1 MDESAPPDPIEMR
14 SDAIALQVKSFEL
27 LKLGPGDHFLD
38 DFDGR
43 NAPALGQLTRA
54 QIRTIGVDTDP
65 TVVTSAL
72 DFDPSAPLH
81 VAPSDRLPLK
91 DGSVDGY
98 RTSPHFPLI
107 SDLRATLV
115 EARRVLRPGGRIV
128 LVGPDYG
135 FFLMDSDDHD
145 LTDVIG
151 LGLETRLAFPRA
163 ARSYRNLILDVGFS
177 GAQVDV
183 HTEVVTDYQRLSGQL
198 EAAAEAAV
206 AESLI
211 TRDEADGWLT
221 EQVERGR
228 RDRFFAVLPTLLVAA
243 SR

>member
-1 MDESAPPDPIEMR
+1 MDESAQPDLIEMR
-14 SDAIALQVKSFEL
+14 PDVIALQVKSFEL
-27 LKLGPGDHFLD
+27 LKLGPGDRFLD
-38 DFDGR
+38 DVDRG
-43 NAPALGQLTRA
+43 NEQALGQLIRA

-65 TVVTSAL
+65 AVVTSAL
-72 DFDPSAPLH
+72 AFDPNAPLN
-81 VAPSDRLPLK
+81 VAPADRLPLK
-91 DGSVDGY
+91 DGTLDGY

-151 LGLETRLAFPRA
+151 LGLESRLTFPRA
-163 ARSYRNLILDVGFS
+163 ARSYRNVLLDVGFS

-183 HTEVVTDYQRLSGQL
+183 HTEVITDYQRLSGQL
-198 EAAAEAAV
+198 KTAAEAAV
-206 AESLI
+206 TKSLI
-211 TRDEADGWLT
+211 TRGEANSWLT
-221 EQVERGR
+221 EQVERGH